1 MENEKLNEWT
11 NGKFIART
19 AGTAFQYLH
28 DINIQIYRPLLT
40 KKIIPFILL
49 LGTIHDCG
57 AKRTPAS
64 FSLVTSPKEGLMMM
78 NNDKLFFSGMA
89 D

>member
-40 KKIIPFILL
+40 KKKYLSFCFLAL
-49 LGTIHDCG
+49 FTIVG
-57 AKRTPAS
+57 
-64 FSLVTSPKEGLMMM
+64 PKEPLP
-78 NNDKLFFSGMA
+78 LFPL
-89 D
+89 